1 MQVALPWNDRAG
13 RLSWLKL
20 ACFAACLAPGLWII
34 LQWSNEMLG
43 VRPVTETIHQTGDW
57 AIRFLLISL
66 CITPLRRVAQY
77 PKLVTIRRMLGL
89 TCLAYAAIH
98 FTLFIV
104 DQKYDL
110 VKVATEILLRFYL
123 TLGFLG
129 LLGLAAL
136 GLTSTDAA
144 IRRLGALRWN
154 RLHQL
159 VYPIAIIGLVHF
171 ALQSKRDVTEAM
183 MLAGMFTLLML
194 ARWLDSR
201 GKASALSL
209 VALALFSAL
218 ACALMEAG
226 WYAVASGIDP
236 VRLLAADIDPEMLP
250 RPWVWVLLAG
260 LLLAG
265 LRWWRGR
272 KVVAGAVRG
281 RIVESA
287 R

>member
-1 MQVALPWNDRAG
+1 MRIVLPWNDRAG

-20 ACFAACLAPGLWII
+20 ASFTACLAPALWII
-34 LQWSNEMLG
+34 TQWWNDMLG

-57 AIRFLLISL
+57 AIRFLLITLS
-66 CITPLRRVAQY
+66 ITPLRRVAQY
-77 PKLVTIRRMLGL
+77 PKLINIRRMLGL
-89 TCLAYAAIH
+89 TCLAYAAVH
-98 FTLFIV
+98 FTLYIV

-110 VKVATEILLRFYL
+110 VKVATEIVLRFYL
-123 TLGFLG
+123 TIGFLG
-129 LLGLAAL
+129 LLGLVAL
-136 GLTSTDAA
+136 GVTSTDAS
-144 IRRLGALRWN
+144 IKRLGALRWN
-154 RLHQL
+154 RLHSL
-159 VYPIAIIGLVHF
+159 IYPIAMVVLVHF

-226 WYAVASGIDP
+226 WYALASGIDP
-236 VRLLAADIDPEMLP
+236 LRLLAADIDPEMLP

-260 LLLAG
+260 LVLAA
-265 LRWWRGR
+265 LRWGRGR
-272 KVVAGAVRG
+272 KVASGAMRG
-281 RIVESA
+281 RVAESA
-287 R
+287 G

>member
-110 VKVATEILLRFYL
+110 VKVATEIVLRFYL